1 MGRPPKDNPRC
12 HQLNL
17 SLTKGE
23 LEIVRWRADA
33 SGMRLAEYARAALLT
48 TAPPRATRRVVASS
62 VDRLFVAQLRRL
74 GGNLNVMLRKLHQSG
89 DVHTGSLEMLLRD
102 IRVHLA
108 RSFDDDR

>member
-1 MGRPPKDNPRC
+1 MGRPPKENPRD

-23 LEIVRWRADA
+23 LEVVRWRADA
-33 SGMRLAEYARAALLT
+33 AGLRLAEYARAAVLA
-48 TAPPRATRRVVASS
+48 TAPVRLARATQASG

-74 GGNLNVMLRKLHQSG
+74 GGNLNVMLRKLHQTG
-89 DVHTGSLEMLLRD
+89 QVHPAGLDALLRE